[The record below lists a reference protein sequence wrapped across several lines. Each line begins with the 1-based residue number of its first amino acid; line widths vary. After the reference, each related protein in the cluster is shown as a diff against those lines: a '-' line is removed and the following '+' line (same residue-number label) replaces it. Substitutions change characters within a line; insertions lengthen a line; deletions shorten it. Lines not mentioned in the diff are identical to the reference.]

1 MSNGIEYKY
10 EATAATRA
18 RLHALMQGHID
29 AYKPIAIM
37 TWRFWLGFIWGA
49 IIIASMDYG
58 DVHFCVGQCDG
69 QSPFIA
75 GANP

>member
-1 MSNGIEYKY
+1 M
-10 EATAATRA
+10 
-18 RLHALMQGHID
+18 MQEEID
-29 AYKPIAIM
+29 SAKPVAVM

-49 IIIASMDYG
+49 VIIASMDYG

-75 GANP
+75 GAKP